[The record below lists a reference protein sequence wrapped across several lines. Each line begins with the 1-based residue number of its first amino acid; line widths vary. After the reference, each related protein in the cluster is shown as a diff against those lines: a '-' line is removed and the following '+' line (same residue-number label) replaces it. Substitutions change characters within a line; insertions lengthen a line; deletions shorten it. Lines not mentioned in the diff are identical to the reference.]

1 MATTSSLADP
11 PPTVETRNGSS
22 RSRRQADTLVGF
34 RTTQPG
40 AFPERGNLEEDRAMA
55 MELVTG
61 QEVWVA
67 FAAAASSG
75 IGGPPVANVHRA
87 VVIDGE
93 NRVLKRDNGYV
104 GICQTWSVEQ
114 CFPTEAAAWPCP
126 WASAAGAGTRRAHRP
141 AAGSR
146 TNHDGRAR
154 HSHQA

>member
-1 MATTSSLADP
+1 
-11 PPTVETRNGSS
+11 
-22 RSRRQADTLVGF
+22 
-34 RTTQPG
+34 
-40 AFPERGNLEEDRAMA
+40 MA

-61 QEVWVA
+61 QEVWIA

-114 CFPTEAAAWPCP
+114 CFPTEAAAWSANADLLERFVVAVEQKAQECRR
-126 WASAAGAGTRRAHRP
+126 SAAQAAAKGAVEV
-141 AAGSR
+141 AA
-146 TNHDGRAR
+146 
-154 HSHQA
+154 